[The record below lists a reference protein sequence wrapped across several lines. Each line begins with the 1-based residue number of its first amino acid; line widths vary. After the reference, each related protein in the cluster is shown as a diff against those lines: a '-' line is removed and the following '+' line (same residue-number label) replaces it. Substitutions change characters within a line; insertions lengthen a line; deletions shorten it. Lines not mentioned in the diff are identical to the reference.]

1 MSWNMT
7 GTSAAWA
14 ARRRSIAILPTG
26 EVRHIIGAPAPK
38 ASQFRRWRPDAAL
51 SASTDSIQSVG
62 SADILPQTLESRSRM
77 KPRTASAAPSA
88 TDQAPSTARSRAGE
102 LSSPPPAAAGR
113 ASLAIVAL
121 SEDPLLLEALTAAAI
136 GHAAVCTSPSAD
148 RFADQLVANAAAV
161 ALIDAAVAPA
171 PLDEFIAN
179 VHRQFPQL
187 LLLLPGPALLQNQFA
202 AQLADGTIF
211 RFAHKTASAQRLELF
226 VDAALRGRQAVV
238 EPATLAPVAGGHLT
252 AANLTGANL
261 TGGPN
266 PFGNSGSR
274 RPFWVVTSIFV
285 LLIAA
290 AVGAVLWRRP
300 LMSLLPAP
308 GSAEATPGALSS
320 PAAAPPPADL
330 AAQAAEPERE
340 SIDRAAADRA
350 ERDR

>member
-7 GTSAAWA
+7 GTSVASA

-26 EVRHIIGAPAPK
+26 EVRHIIGAPAPR

-62 SADILPQTLESRSRM
+62 SGDILPQTLEPRSRM

-88 TDQAPSTARSRAGE
+88 ADQAPSAGRARAAE
-102 LSSPPPAAAGR
+102 PSPPPAAAGR
-113 ASLAIVAL
+113 LSLAIVAL

-136 GHAAVCTSPSAD
+136 GQAAVCTSPSAD

-187 LLLLPGPALLQNQFA
+187 LVLLAGPALLQNQFA

-211 RFAHKTASAQRLELF
+211 RFAHKPASAQRLKLF
-226 VDAALRGRQAVV
+226 VDAALLRRQSVV
-238 EPATLAPVAGGHLT
+238 EQAMLAPVAGGNLT
-252 AANLTGANL
+252 AANLTGANLTGANLTGANL

-300 LMSLLPAP
+300 LMSLVQAP
-308 GSAEATPGALSS
+308 SSGEATPGAQSS
-320 PAAAPPPADL
+320 PAAAPPSADL
-330 AAQAAEPERE
+330 AAQAAEAERE
-340 SIDRAAADRA
+340 SID
-350 ERDR
+350 